1 MFIFCLSY
9 VFFEWFFLVLIKVCV
24 NVVYIVGGDILYR
37 YYCEE
42 RYVRYLIKFI
52 IFGFIVIIF
61 FKNLDF

>member
-42 RYVRYLIKFI
+42 RYVRYLFKFI
-52 IFGFIVIIF
+52 IFGFIFIIF
-61 FKNLDF
+61 FKI

>member
-1 MFIFCLSY
+1 MIF
-9 VFFEWFFLVLIKVCV
+9 FVLIKVCV

-61 FKNLDF
+61 FFKFRFLVKKLRFLF

>member
-1 MFIFCLSY
+1 MIF
-9 VFFEWFFLVLIKVCV
+9 FVLIKVCV

>member
-1 MFIFCLSY
+1 MYFLSD
-9 VFFEWFFLVLIKVCV
+9 FFVLIKVCV

-52 IFGFIVIIF
+52 IFGFVVIIF
-61 FKNLDF
+61 FKI